1 MMKMLLQR
9 PLAVFLVAVMVL
21 VSGVVSAFMLP
32 IKLQPNVSAPFL
44 LVSANVEQDTDLD
57 TMEKE
62 ITIPLET
69 LVKGHSIVNNVQAT
83 TTTKHVNLQIIM
95 KDSATD
101 DEIGKLREE
110 LNQRLNAV
118 PLDLSGS
125 DVRQFSTSDNVI
137 MVIAVTSDDP
147 AQDKVR
153 SELKDRLVPALREVN
168 GVSKIEHTLDQY
180 EESFKFE
187 LKPDQIKSLQH
198 ASQLVDELR
207 GSFASPLLGTLEYDG
222 SQYRVRSEASITS
235 MDELMQH
242 RFQSGER
249 LADVAD
255 VEIDMIANHRYT
267 MMNGEP
273 YYEINVFATDSASE
287 VKVSQKVNEVLN
299 RMQADQQTRWEYLY
313 AWDASAFIGTAISE
327 LVVNIMFGAGLASII
342 LLLVFRNLRT
352 MLIVGFSMPIC
363 ICATL
368 IAMSVAGYSLNI
380 ITLMGIGLGT
390 GMIVDACI
398 VVIENIYRKLQEGGS
413 RLDAVVQGTKEVF
426 APVLASILTTIA
438 VFLPI
443 SFIDGMIGVFMKQLA
458 LTITVSLAA
467 SLVVALT
474 VIPIL
479 ANKWMKLSEKAE
491 KKDSRILVFY
501 EKLLHYVLRR
511 RWRTL
516 LGFVLALVVALYSL
530 IAFVPKGFIPNV
542 TDRSLFINV
551 EVDENIDY
559 ETNLLMMDAT
569 AEAMLPIDGVKEVL
583 YWGNDENT
591 SSGAFIV
598 LFEDRADME
607 QTDDEMTAEI
617 KATIDR
623 MIPYSF
629 LSIGAGQGDTSGQM
643 SIALSASTMQDLVR
657 HVPAVQDEI
666 ELIPGVTG
674 TEASLTEGS
683 KEWVIHF
690 SKEQL
695 AYYGISRQEVE
706 QYTSLILNGV
716 PEIDVSMDGKDTTA
730 SIVFPAIYRQSSDGL
745 AQLPIRS
752 DLNLT
757 IEDVARLEQVDAE
770 ASRVRRDGEY
780 ELILS
785 IYFDSEQRNA
795 VISQVT
801 NFVSAYQGE
810 LRASLS
816 GTQQQQQ
823 EGFEKLLIAVAV
835 SFAAVFLI
843 LTIQFNRM
851 RLPFLIM
858 FSLPFAMIGVALGF
872 LLTGRTFDLVAM
884 IGIVMLVGIVVNNAI
899 VLIDFINKH
908 RAEYDDVITAVV
920 EGAKLRLR
928 PIFTTTLTTVG
939 GLIPMFIGG
948 SEASEFQTPLATAV
962 IFGLTFSTFVSLVLV
977 PVLYYFFEG
986 RADRK
991 KDKAE
996 RKLQKQLK
1004 KQEKL
1009 QQKQQPVIETV

>member
-1 MMKMLLQR
+1 MIKMLLQR
-9 PLAVFLVAVMVL
+9 PLAVFLLAIMVL
-21 VSGVVSAFMLP
+21 VSGVISALLLP

-62 ITIPLET
+62 VTLPLET
-69 LVKGHSIVNNVQAT
+69 IANGHSIVNDIHAT
-83 TTTKHVNLQIIM
+83 TTTKSVQLQIIM
-95 KDSATD
+95 KDSATED
-101 DEIGKLREE
+101 DIGKLEEE
-110 LNQRLNAV
+110 LNQGMNSV
-118 PLDLSGS
+118 PLDLSSS

-137 MVIAVTSDDP
+137 MVIAVTSDAPD
-147 AQDKVR
+147 QDNVR
-153 SELKDRLVPALREVN
+153 SELKDRLIPALREVT
-168 GVSKIEHTLDQY
+168 GVSKVEHTLDNY
-180 EESFKFE
+180 EESYKFD
-187 LKPDQIKSLQH
+187 LKADKIKSLQH

-207 GSFASPLLGTLEYDG
+207 SGFASPLLGTLEYDG
-222 SQYRVRSEASITS
+222 DEFRVRSEAAITS
-235 MDELMQH
+235 VDELAQY

-249 LADVAD
+249 LADIAD
-255 VEIDMIANHRYT
+255 VAIDRPADHTYT

-273 YYEINVFATDSASE
+273 YYEINIFATDTASE
-287 VKVSQKVNEVLN
+287 VKVSERVTAVMDERL
-299 RMQADQQTRWEYLY
+299 ADQHTQWEYLY
-313 AWDASAFIGTAISE
+313 AWDASGFIGLAISE
-327 LVVNIMFGAGLASII
+327 LVTNIMFGAGLAALI

-368 IAMSVAGYSLNI
+368 IAMSMAGYSLNI

-398 VVIENIYRKLQEGGS
+398 VVIENIYRKLQDGGN
-413 RLDAVVQGTKEVF
+413 RLDAVVEGTKEVF

-474 VIPIL
+474 IIPIL
-479 ANKWMKLSEKAE
+479 SNKFMKLSEKAE
-491 KKDSRILVFY
+491 KKDSRILAVY
-501 EKLLHYVLRR
+501 ERLLHYVLRR

-516 LGFVLALVVALYSL
+516 LSFVLVLVIALYALV
-530 IAFVPKGFIPNV
+530 AFVPKGFIPNV

-551 EVDENIDY
+551 EVDEHIDY
-559 ETNLLMMDAT
+559 ETNLLMMNTT

-583 YWGNDENT
+583 YWGSDQNT
-591 SSGAFIV
+591 SSGTFIV
-598 LFEDRADME
+598 LFEDRDDME
-607 QTDDEMTAEI
+607 QSDEDMQDDIRE
-617 KATIDR
+617 TIDR
-623 MIPYSF
+623 LIPYSF

-643 SIALSASTMQDLVR
+643 SIALSASSMTDLVR
-657 HVPAVQDEI
+657 NVPAVQDEI

-674 TEASLTEGS
+674 TEAELTEGS
-683 KEWVIHF
+683 KEWVIEF

-695 AYYGISRQEVE
+695 AYHGVTRQEVE
-706 QYTSLILNGV
+706 QYTSLMLNGV
-716 PEIDVSMDGKDTTA
+716 PDIDVTIDGEDTTA
-730 SIVFPAIYRQSSDGL
+730 SIQFPAIYRQSSDGL
-745 AQLPIRS
+745 VQLPIRS

-757 IEDVARLEQVDAE
+757 IEDVASLEQTDAE
-770 ASRVRRDGEY
+770 SRRVRRDGEY

-785 IYFDSEQRNA
+785 IYFDAEQRNA
-795 VISQVT
+795 VIGQVSS
-801 NFVSAYQGE
+801 FVNNYQGE
-810 LRASLS
+810 LRPSLS

-823 EGFEKLLIAVAV
+823 EGFENLLIAVAV
-835 SFAAVFLI
+835 SFATVFLI

-858 FSLPFAMIGVALGF
+858 LSLPFAMIGVALGF
-872 LLTGRTFDLVAM
+872 LITQRTFDLIAM

-908 RAEYDDVITAVV
+908 RSDYPDVISAIV

-939 GLIPMFIGG
+939 GLLPMFLGG

-962 IFGLTFSTFVSLVLV
+962 IFGLLFSTFVSLVLV

-991 KDKAE
+991 QAKAE
-996 RKLQKQLK
+996 RKLQKQL
-1004 KQEKL
+1004 EK
-1009 QQKQQPVIETV
+1009 QQKQSAAESV